1 MRGFLKENGCLAV
14 MGVCLVCS
22 AVLLVSV
29 LTDRPLVAI
38 ASQHLP
44 VLRVE
49 RAAQETAQPQAA
61 LPEES
66 TQPAAETGGGY
77 LLTEDFAE
85 SRLAAFLPEDFPAKD
100 VEVSFENG
108 LVQLSFDMERSG
120 LKDYLKGKG
129 IRLGTGQTLLL
140 QMLPRQLELEG
151 DFTLSADEKG
161 LHLVP
166 VRLEAGDREFSL
178 AGLPKDT
185 FSALDGALNAL
196 LENAGVRF
204 SAAEFTD
211 GGILLK

>member
-1 MRGFLKENGCLAV
+1 MRGFLKENGYLAV

-49 RAAQETAQPQAA
+49 RAAQPQAA
-61 LPEES
+61 LTEES